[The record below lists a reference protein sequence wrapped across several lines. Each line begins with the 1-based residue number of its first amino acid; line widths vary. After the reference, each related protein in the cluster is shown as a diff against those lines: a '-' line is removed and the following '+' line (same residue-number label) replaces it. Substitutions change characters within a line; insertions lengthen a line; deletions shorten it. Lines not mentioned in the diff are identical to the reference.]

1 LSIAVSGNLVT
12 VDVIGMG
19 TLFAYELLA
28 IIAFVLSSVI
38 CYAVV
43 LVINSKR
50 DVYHQIPILKSFL
63 YALVWTPAIL
73 FCIFGILSMLSN

>member
-12 VDVIGMG
+12 VDVIRMG
-19 TLFAYELLA
+19 LFAYELLA

>member
-12 VDVIGMG
+12 VDVIRMG
-19 TLFAYELLA
+19 LFVYELLA
-28 IIAFVLSSVI
+28 IVAFVLSSVI

-73 FCIFGILSMLSN
+73 FCIFGILSMLNN